1 MKWDVHRNV
10 EIPFGHSSLAGYLD
24 LPRGA
29 VGVVL
34 CAHDSGSTWFS
45 ASNQH
50 IARMFQ
56 GQQLG
61 TLLIDLLTPAEAN
74 FDQRSR
80 LRGFDISLLAARVR
94 SAIDWMAGQHDLS
107 GLKVGVFGA
116 STGAAA
122 AIAAAASHPHD
133 VHAVVSRGDRP
144 DLAGDALG
152 RLRAPTLFIVG
163 GDDAEARERNEEA
176 QREIQAPAELAV
188 VPGASLFDDATAWS
202 DVARVAAKWFRK
214 YLGGTGVQIIERAS
228 GNRP

>member
-1 MKWDVHRNV
+1 MQSDVHRNV
-10 EIPFGHSSLAGYLD
+10 EIPFGRSSLAGHLD

-34 CAHDSGSTWFS
+34 CAHDGGRTWFS

-50 IARMFQ
+50 VARMFQ

-61 TLLIDLLTPAEAN
+61 TLLIDLLTPAEADP
-74 FDQRSR
+74 DQPSR

-116 STGAAA
+116 SPGAAA
-122 AIAAAASHPHD
+122 AIAAASSHPHD
-133 VHAVVSRGDRP
+133 VHAIVSRGDRP
-144 DLAGDALG
+144 DLAGDALAG
-152 RLRAPTLFIVG
+152 LRAPTLFIVDA
-163 GDDAEARERNEEA
+163 DDAPRDVH
-176 QREIQAPAELAV
+176 APAALAV
-188 VPGASLFDDATAWS
+188 VPGASLFDNATAWS

-214 YLGGTGVQIIERAS
+214 YLGGTGVQIIERT
-228 GNRP
+228 GPEGR